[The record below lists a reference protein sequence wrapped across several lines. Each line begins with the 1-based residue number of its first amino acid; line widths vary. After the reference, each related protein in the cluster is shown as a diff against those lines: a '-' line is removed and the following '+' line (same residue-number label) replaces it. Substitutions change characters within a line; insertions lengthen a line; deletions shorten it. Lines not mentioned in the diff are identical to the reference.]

1 MCFAFF
7 KFKLIN
13 EHVWGWMSGN
23 AVGNSPAEAGTE
35 WTWRTLSQ
43 GIVRWKWDLGKDALE
58 TSFYCIGLHHGSK
71 RSGGCLAGER
81 LRSAESHGFPSHFL
95 SLCAFISTFAQV
107 GCCSCWHVQKIRRSE
122 RMLTLLL
129 LLGNAR
135 FCNTPEW
142 AICILTH
149 GNHLW
154 WIPRIERLCVQYLK
168 NKMSE
173 QAMHQYPSVFWP
185 VEGFILKSLLIM
197 KEAFQFG
204 SHC

>member
-1 MCFAFF
+1 M
-7 KFKLIN
+7 
-13 EHVWGWMSGN
+13 WDWMSGN

-35 WTWRTLSQ
+35 WTRRTLSR
-43 GIVRWKWDLGKDALE
+43 GIGRWKWYLGKVALE
-58 TSFYCIGLHHGSK
+58 TSFYCIDLHHGSK
-71 RSGGCLAGER
+71 RSGGCLSGER

-95 SLCAFISTFAQV
+95 SLCAFVSTFAQV

-149 GNHLW
+149 GNHFW
-154 WIPRIERLCVQYLK
+154 WIPRRERLCVQYLK
-168 NKMSE
+168 NKWVSR
-173 QAMHQYPSVFWP
+173 PCITTPRSSGR

-197 KEAFQFG
+197 KKAFQFG